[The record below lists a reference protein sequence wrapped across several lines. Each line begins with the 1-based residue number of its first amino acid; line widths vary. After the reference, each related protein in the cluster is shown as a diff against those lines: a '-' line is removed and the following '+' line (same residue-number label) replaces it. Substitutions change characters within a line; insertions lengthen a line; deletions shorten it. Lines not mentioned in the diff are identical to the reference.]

1 MALILSVLFSCDRK
15 NEAKT
20 LYGRWINKEILF
32 PSNMVYTLQMD
43 DTVPFPLAKHGYKV
57 LVHMD
62 STSCT
67 ECKLRELD
75 GWKRLMNMT
84 DSLAKDKVQFLYFFS
99 PEWMSEVAYNLRIHD
114 FNYPVCVDPQDSLG
128 ILNQFPEDEN
138 FHTFLLGKD
147 NRVLAIGNPIYST
160 RIRDLYLDI
169 IQGKATP
176 PTAPEEKEPYYTE
189 ISVPK
194 TVVDFGTCDWQKEH
208 TAVFKIRNTGRL
220 PLVIHNVELS
230 CGCLEA
236 EYTQE
241 PVKPG
246 GEAEVRA
253 TFKAEQPGYFRKTMR
268 VHCNTGQP
276 PVVLRVEGD
285 AE

>member
-1 MALILSVLFSCDRK
+1 MKQFDSVG
-15 NEAKT
+15 N
-20 LYGRWINKEILF
+20 G
-32 PSNMVYTLQMD
+32 
-43 DTVPFPLAKHGYKV
+43 
-57 LVHMD
+57 
-62 STSCT
+62 
-67 ECKLRELD
+67 
-75 GWKRLMNMT
+75 
-84 DSLAKDKVQFLYFFS
+84 KVQFLYFLS
-99 PEWMSEVAYNLRIHD
+99 PKKTDNVIGNLRAYD
-114 FNYPVCVDPQDSLG
+114 FNYPVCVDPQDSLD

-138 FHTFLLGKD
+138 FHTFLLDKD
-147 NRVLAIGNPIYST
+147 NRVLAIGNPIHNPK
-160 RIRDLYLDI
+160 IRKLYLDI

-176 PTAPEEKEPYYTE
+176 PAAAEEKEPYYTE
-189 ISVPK
+189 ISVPE

-208 TAVFKIRNTGRL
+208 TAVFKIRNTGKKL
-220 PLVIHNVELS
+220 LVVHYVETS